1 MFLLAF
7 ALSLVQP
14 ASACAMP
21 RMEMV
26 RAQPVQP
33 KAGEVA
39 QKPAQDLEDVLA
51 EIDQAA
57 TVPAPVAPANA
68 NAVKVDRAVSAPPT
82 AVAPAS

>member
-1 MFLLAF
+1 MFLLAL
-7 ALSLVQP
+7 ALSVVQP

-26 RAQPVQP
+26 KAQPAPLKEAEQ
-33 KAGEVA
+33 A

-57 TVPAPVAPANA
+57 TAPAPVAPANA
-68 NAVKVDRAVSAPPT
+68 NAVRVGRAVSAPPT
-82 AVAPAS
+82 AAAPAS